1 MRTGTVL
8 GIILLAVGAWVV
20 LGGPSY
26 QTRHTV
32 VEVSDFKASVREIH
46 AVPAWVGAVAIG
58 AGVVI
63 LVATWRR
70 EA

>member
-1 MRTGTVL
+1 MRIGTIL
-8 GIILLAVGAWVV
+8 GIILLAAGAYVMI
-20 LGGPSY
+20 GGPSY

-46 AVPAWVGAVAIG
+46 AVPQWMGAVAIG

-70 EA
+70 ET